1 MKKLTIIGWP
11 LSTILFSLLALY
23 VFRDAAADKPD
34 TQLFTPLP
42 IVDHIG
48 VIAHR
53 GASGYAPEH
62 TLTAYKKA
70 IQMKADYVELDL
82 HMTKD
87 GELVAIHDATLSRTT
102 NAEEVYPGRSP
113 WRVKDFTLS
122 EIKQLDAG
130 SWFNDAYPE
139 YAKKQY
145 SNEKIPTLQETID
158 YIKQK
163 DANAA
168 LYIETKAPNVYPGME
183 EKLVDI
189 LKKNGYLQPGKVIFQ
204 SFSAASLRKL
214 REIVPKGIPLI
225 QLYSPAMIQG
235 QNLDDVLDQ
244 AAEYAEGVGPE
255 LSLVTP
261 EFVQKAH
268 ERHLIVHPFTINT
281 KEEMQKQLSL
291 GVDGMFT
298 NYPDRLVSLNKK

>member
-1 MKKLTIIGWP
+1 MKKSTIIGWP
-11 LSTILFSLLALY
+11 LSILFSFLASY
-23 VFRDAAADKPD
+23 SFNAAAADKLGMQP
-34 TQLFTPLP
+34 FTPPP
-42 IVDHIG
+42 IADDIA

-62 TLTAYKKA
+62 TLSAYKKA

-87 GELVAIHDATLSRTT
+87 GELVAIHDATLARTT
-102 NAEEVYPGRSP
+102 NAEEAYPDRAP

-145 SNEKIPTLQETID
+145 AKEKIPTLQEVID
-158 YIKQK
+158 FMKQK
-163 DANAA
+163 DAKAA
-168 LYIETKAPNVYPGME
+168 LYIETKAPNVYSGME
-183 EKLVDI
+183 EKMVDI
-189 LKKNGYLQPGKVIFQ
+189 LKKNGYLQEGKVIFQ
-204 SFSAASLRKL
+204 SFSEASLRKL
-214 REIVPKGIPLI
+214 QNIVPKDIPLI

-235 QNLDDVLDQ
+235 RNLNDVLDR
-244 AAEYAEGVGPE
+244 AAEYAEGVAPDQ
-255 LSLVTP
+255 SLVTP

-268 ERHLIVHPFTINT
+268 ERHLIVHPYTINT
-281 KEEMQKQLSL
+281 KKEMHKQLSL

-298 NYPDRLVSLNKK
+298 NYPDRLASLHKK